1 MVKAL
6 PFIHQHDRVA
16 RKTSD
21 VSAADWRRQTHEKLS
36 YSVFQWK
43 SSYNTTVSDMLK
55 DGK

>member
-6 PFIHQHDRVA
+6 LFIHQHDRVA

-21 VSAADWRRQTHEKLS
+21 VQQLIGDVKHMKNYRI
-36 YSVFQWK
+36 FQWK